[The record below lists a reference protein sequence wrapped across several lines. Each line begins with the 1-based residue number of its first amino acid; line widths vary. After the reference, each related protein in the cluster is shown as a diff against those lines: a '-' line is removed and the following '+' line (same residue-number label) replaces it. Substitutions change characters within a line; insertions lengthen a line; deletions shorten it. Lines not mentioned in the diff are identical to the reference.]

1 MQHNR
6 KKPPSN
12 SFREYGI
19 GVSEGGFALLTCYDR
34 CGKSVGGTHGSDRYT
49 VTASW
54 FSEVHGARVLLEVP
68 VNSKCRYFR
77 VERTRPIVAV
87 RASVVELVVPT
98 VARSGQEETSSNECV
113 SGLFVFGAEGMPKC
127 KPIASSVL
135 SHA

>member
-1 MQHNR
+1 M
-6 KKPPSN
+6 KL
-12 SFREYGI
+12 FY
-19 GVSEGGFALLTCYDR
+19 
-34 CGKSVGGTHGSDRYT
+34 GTHRTDRKT
-49 VTASW
+49 CVARFAASAN
-54 FSEVHGARVLLEVP
+54 SARTEAQSIPTIWVP
-68 VNSKCRYFR
+68 K
-77 VERTRPIVAV
+77 ERTRPIVAV